1 MARIGTLIR
10 DLGDEDWSKRE
21 QASRELRELGP
32 LSRPSLQEALKQAT
46 DPEVTRR
53 IEEITQEMDSM

>member
-1 MARIGTLIR
+1 MLPRFRTVKHG
-10 DLGDEDWSKRE
+10 
-21 QASRELRELGP
+21 LRQCPDSTSPGQQVHWRLS
-32 LSRPSLQEALKQAT
+32 SRPNLQEAFKQTT

>member
-1 MARIGTLIR
+1 MLPRFRTV
-10 DLGDEDWSKRE
+10 KRGLRPCADSTSPG
-21 QASRELRELGP
+21 QQVNWRSSR
-32 LSRPSLQEALKQAT
+32 RPKLQEALKKAS